1 MNIGDVSKNQF
12 RDEFRDVSEMNIG
25 DVYMKYD
32 LKIEHKELFSM
43 LVLISLSFWTN
54 EICFYRHKYIKKF
67 L

>member
-1 MNIGDVSKNQF
+1 MNMEDVSKNQF
-12 RDEFRDVSEMNIG
+12 RGEFRDVSEMNIG

-54 EICFYRHKYIKKF
+54 EICFHRHKYIKKF